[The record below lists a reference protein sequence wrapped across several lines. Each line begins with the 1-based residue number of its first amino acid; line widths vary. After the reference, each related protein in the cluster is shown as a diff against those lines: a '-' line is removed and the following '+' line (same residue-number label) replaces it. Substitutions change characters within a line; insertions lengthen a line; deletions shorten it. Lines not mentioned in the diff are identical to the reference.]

1 MMRRMARKKL
11 LAVVCLCFLLA
22 LAGCNGTKPV
32 LMEVDLEGVSAAG
45 EQVRFVGNVSL
56 EGRGH
61 SATAHDVSLVFVADN
76 GSTMRTSLIGSMTVN
91 ESRRFN
97 RVGFNVTVA
106 EPPKELR
113 FRIGTVEIPDD
124 TRLSVDRRKR
134 VNEEELTYSPYNQTE
149 Y

>member
-1 MMRRMARKKL
+1 MRRMACKKL
-11 LAVVCLCFLLA
+11 LAVVCLCLLPA

-32 LMEVDLEGVSAAG
+32 LVEVDLEDVSA
-45 EQVRFVGNVSL
+45 EDKEVRFVGNASL

-61 SATAHDVSLVFVADN
+61 FATVHDVLLVFVADD
-76 GSTMRTSLIGSMTVN
+76 GSTMRTIPIGSMTVN
-91 ESRRFN
+91 ESRRID
-97 RVGFNVTVA
+97 RVEVNVTVA

-134 VNEEELTYSPYNQTE
+134 VDEEELTYSPYNQTE

>member
-1 MMRRMARKKL
+1 M
-11 LAVVCLCFLLA
+11 
-22 LAGCNGTKPV
+22 
-32 LMEVDLEGVSAAG
+32 
-45 EQVRFVGNVSL
+45 
-56 EGRGH
+56 
-61 SATAHDVSLVFVADN
+61 HDVVLVFVADD
-76 GSTMRTSLIGSMTVN
+76 GSAMRTIPVGSMAVT
-91 ESRRFN
+91 ESRRID

-124 TRLSVDRRKR
+124 TRLSIDRRKL

>member
-1 MMRRMARKKL
+1 MGRKKL
-11 LAVVCLCFLLA
+11 AVVGLCLLIA
-22 LAGCNGTKPV
+22 LAGCNGTKAV
-32 LMEVDLEGVSAAG
+32 VVEVELENVSAEG
-45 EQVRFVGNVSL
+45 EQVRFVGNASL

-61 SATAHDVSLVFVADN
+61 SATVHDVSLVFVADD
-76 GSTMRTSLIGSMTVN
+76 GSTMRTIPIGSMTVN

-134 VNEEELTYSPYNQTE
+134 VDEEELTYSPYNQTE

>member
-1 MMRRMARKKL
+1 MSLKKL
-11 LAVVCLCFLLA
+11 LAVVSLCLLLA
-22 LAGCNGTKPV
+22 LAGCNGTKAV
-32 LMEVDLEGVSAAG
+32 VVEVELENVSAEG
-45 EQVRFVGNVSL
+45 EQVRFVGNASL

-61 SATAHDVSLVFVADN
+61 SAMVHDVSLMFVADD
-76 GSTMRTSLIGSMTVN
+76 GSTMRTIPVGSMTVN
-91 ESRRFN
+91 ESRRID

-124 TRLSVDRRKR
+124 TRLSVDRRKL

>member
-1 MMRRMARKKL
+1 
-11 LAVVCLCFLLA
+11 VCLCLLLA

-32 LMEVDLEGVSAAG
+32 LVEVDLEDVSA
-45 EQVRFVGNVSL
+45 EDKEVRFVGNASL

-61 SATAHDVSLVFVADN
+61 SATVHDVVLVFVADD
-76 GSTMRTSLIGSMTVN
+76 GSTMRTIPVGSMAVT
-91 ESRRFN
+91 ESRRID

-124 TRLSVDRRKR
+124 TRLSVGRRKL

>member
-1 MMRRMARKKL
+1 MGRKKL
-11 LAVVCLCFLLA
+11 LAVVCLCLLLA

-32 LMEVDLEGVSAAG
+32 LVEVDLEDVSAEG
-45 EQVRFVGNVSL
+45 EQVRFVGNASL

-61 SATAHDVSLVFVADN
+61 SATVHDVSLVFVADD
-76 GSTMRTSLIGSMTVN
+76 GSAMRTIPIGSMTEN
-91 ESRRFN
+91 ESRRID
-97 RVGFNVTVA
+97 RIGFNVTVA

-124 TRLSVDRRKR
+124 TRLSVDRRKL

>member
-1 MMRRMARKKL
+1 M
-11 LAVVCLCFLLA
+11 
-22 LAGCNGTKPV
+22 TIH
-32 LMEVDLEGVSAAG
+32 LEHASAEG
-45 EQVRFVGNVSL
+45 EQVDLGGNVTLTGRSHNVTLHEVQLRFVS
-56 EGRGH
+56 
-61 SATAHDVSLVFVADN
+61 DN
-76 GSTMRTSLIGSMTVN
+76 GSTMRTIPIGSMTVN

-113 FRIGTVEIPDD
+113 FRIGTVDIPDD
-124 TRLSVDRRKR
+124 TRLSVGRRKL

>member
-1 MMRRMARKKL
+1 MGHKRVKSSSKAMEYYVRR
-11 LAVVCLCFLLA
+11 
-22 LAGCNGTKPV
+22 
-32 LMEVDLEGVSAAG
+32 
-45 EQVRFVGNVSL
+45 
-56 EGRGH
+56 
-61 SATAHDVSLVFVADN
+61 
-76 GSTMRTSLIGSMTVN
+76 
-91 ESRRFN
+91 RRFD

-124 TRLSVDRRKR
+124 TRLSVDRRKL

>member
-1 MMRRMARKKL
+1 MERKKL
-11 LAVVCLCFLLA
+11 LAVVCLCLLLA

-32 LMEVDLEGVSAAG
+32 QVEVDLEDVSAEG

-56 EGRGH
+56 EGWGH
-61 SATAHDVSLVFVADN
+61 SATVHDVVLVFVADD
-76 GSTMRTSLIGSMTVN
+76 GSTMRTIPVGSMTVN

-124 TRLSVDRRKR
+124 TRLSVDRRKL
-134 VNEEELTYSPYNQTE
+134 VYEEELTYSPYNQTE

>member
-1 MMRRMARKKL
+1 MGCKKL
-11 LAVVCLCFLLA
+11 LAVVCLCLLLA
-22 LAGCNGTKPV
+22 LAGCNGTKAV
-32 LMEVDLEGVSAAG
+32 VVEVELENVSAQG
-45 EQVRFVGNVSL
+45 EQVRFVGNASL

-61 SATAHDVSLVFVADN
+61 SATVHDVSLVFVADD
-76 GSTMRTSLIGSMTVN
+76 GSTMRTIPIGSMTVN
-91 ESRRFN
+91 ESRRID

-113 FRIGTVEIPDD
+113 FRIGTVDIPDD
-124 TRLSVDRRKR
+124 TRLSVGRRKL

>member
-1 MMRRMARKKL
+1 
-11 LAVVCLCFLLA
+11 V
-22 LAGCNGTKPV
+22 
-32 LMEVDLEGVSAAG
+32 EVDLEDVSA
-45 EQVRFVGNVSL
+45 EDKEVRFVGNASL

-61 SATAHDVSLVFVADN
+61 SATVHDVVLVFVADD
-76 GSTMRTSLIGSMTVN
+76 GSTMRTIPVGSMAVT
-91 ESRRFN
+91 ESRRID

-124 TRLSVDRRKR
+124 TRLSVDRRKL

>member
-1 MMRRMARKKL
+1 MRRKKL
-11 LAVVCLCFLLA
+11 LAVVCLCLLLA

-32 LMEVDLEGVSAAG
+32 QVEVDLEDVSAEG
-45 EQVRFVGNVSL
+45 EQVRFVGNASL
-56 EGRGH
+56 EGWGH
-61 SATAHDVSLVFVADN
+61 SATVHDVSLVFVADD
-76 GSTMRTSLIGSMTVN
+76 GSTMQTIPVGSMTVN

-134 VNEEELTYSPYNQTE
+134 VDEEELTYSPYNQTE